1 MKKIIK
7 LTESELVE
15 IITKVSKG
23 RINTNEQIFDN
34 LKKKIKGF
42 FKDDKT
48 SNSSGNLKASNWSE
62 LYSKLVQ
69 TKKIKNG
76 EPLLIVWGPSQSL
89 YYTSNGKTTIL
100 SSKVSTGANGFGNSE
115 DDKKTPTGLMKVTKK
130 IQGKNYEVLVH
141 KSPTGK
147 ILGPNIDSN
156 RIDDKTGDAHHAE
169 VLTGILEL
177 SGLENENSNVFSR
190 NIYFHGTNKE
200 GKLGIPASNGCIRTS
215 TPIIKSL
222 LQIVPVGTKVYI
234 YK

>member
-15 IITKVSKG
+15 IVKKVSNQK
-23 RINTNEQIFDN
+23 IIMNEQEFFNKI
-34 LKKKIKGF
+34 KKKISGLF
-42 FKDDKT
+42 TDDET
-48 SNSSGNLKASNWSE
+48 SSKNLKASNWSE

-177 SGLENENSNVFSR
+177 SGLENENSNVFYR

-234 YK
+234 YN